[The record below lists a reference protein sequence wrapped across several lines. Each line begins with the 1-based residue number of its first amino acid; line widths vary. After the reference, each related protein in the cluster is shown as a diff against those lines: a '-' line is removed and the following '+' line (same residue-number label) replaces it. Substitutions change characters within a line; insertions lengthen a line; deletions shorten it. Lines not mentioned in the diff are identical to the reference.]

1 MIRLPLSSCYL
12 TTAVLWAALLLS
24 AGLRAEEAAP
34 AKSAAS
40 DQSPGS
46 KTQWV
51 RLQTSKGEWDRH
63 KNGDIKLLKM
73 MRETTSLTI
82 GAEWKSARATD
93 LPALGAHPFIFSS
106 GIATLTEVEAKNV
119 AEYLKQ
125 GGFLLI
131 DACINPTV
139 NRDPRVFLQ
148 QQVAMLSSH
157 LPGSLGI
164 ELTPEHE
171 IYSVYFKILGGGPVT
186 RAKGSW
192 SYANQFPLYAI
203 KVEKRI
209 VCIISLL
216 GLHCAW
222 DGSGPDSGFPE
233 QPMNAMKM
241 ATNVVVFATMR

>member
-1 MIRLPLSSCYL
+1 MIRLPLASRYL
-12 TTAVLWAALLLS
+12 TIAVLWAAFLLS

-40 DQSPGS
+40 DPSPGR

-63 KNGDIKLLKM
+63 KNGDAKLLKM
-73 MRETTSLTI
+73 MGEQTSLNITP
-82 GAEWKSARATD
+82 EWKSARATD
-93 LPALGAHPFIFSS
+93 PSALSPYPFIFAPSV
-106 GIATLTEVEAKNV
+106 ATLTEVEAQNV
-119 AEYLKQ
+119 AEYLKR
-125 GGFLLI
+125 GGFLLV
-131 DACINPTV
+131 DACINPTF

-157 LPGSLGI
+157 LPGALGI

-171 IYSVYFKILGGGPVT
+171 IYSVYFKIQGGGPVT

-209 VCIISLL
+209 VCVISLL
-216 GLHCAW
+216 GLACAW
-222 DGSGPDSGFPE
+222 DGSGPDNGFPE

-241 ATNVVVFATMR
+241 ATNVYVFATMR